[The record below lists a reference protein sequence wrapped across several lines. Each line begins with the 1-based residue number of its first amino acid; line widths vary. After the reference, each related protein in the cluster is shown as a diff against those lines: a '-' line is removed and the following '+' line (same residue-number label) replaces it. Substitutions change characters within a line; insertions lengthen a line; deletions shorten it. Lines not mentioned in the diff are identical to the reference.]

1 MAAVMLPGGHPRA
14 HCHRLL
20 ARLSRRRERSRNKKL
35 KEDCYRFYNV
45 GHARCVVPAVKTPR
59 DRPRPGFVSTA
70 LRGSAHEIYKGK
82 GRGRG
87 SFRTSYETVHKNST

>member
-1 MAAVMLPGGHPRA
+1 MIATSKHHTLEYAAGLESII
-14 HCHRLL
+14 L
-20 ARLSRRRERSRNKKL
+20 RNEPTFKL
-35 KEDCYRFYNV
+35 ELNYV